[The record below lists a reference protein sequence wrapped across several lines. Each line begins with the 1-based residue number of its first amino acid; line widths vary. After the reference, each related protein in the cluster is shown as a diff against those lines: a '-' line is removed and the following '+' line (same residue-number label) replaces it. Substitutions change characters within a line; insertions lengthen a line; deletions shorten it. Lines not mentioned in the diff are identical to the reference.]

1 LSLKTPIR
9 GVAITPFD
17 IWSYPTRTLTNDAQR
32 LADIIKA
39 KDYDRVTI
47 RDLMY
52 APLAF
57 MLGLITIS
65 DLASFVDYGVA
76 NRGLADVYASII
88 DSNPLNLWSVDLLV
102 DLIGDAN
109 LAPSSIKSILASPEI
124 SGDRV
129 QEILHGVIDRA
140 VHPGMR
146 DLLDRIVQLMTL
158 DAPDASITSSTSLTS
173 GVNRYR
179 NLSIGSGVTLTL
191 ATGPGV
197 IIADTISN
205 SGTILS
211 GWVRGSGGPSV
222 DGSGAGGP
230 GRGGI
235 IIVARSVTV
244 GTIRADGGNG
254 GNGGTTGAYRDGQ
267 SGMPGL
273 FWVVDPDRPPVGGRG
288 GGRDVKTQPTG
299 WGLGGANGGGGGGY
313 FRIGG
318 FGGTSRV
325 VAFARPELLVSEL
338 FKAVVDWWIV
348 SVLGK
353 RPSLVRAIPRLGGGG
368 GGSGSVYDGFEANG
382 GGGGGGGQIIIY
394 GTSVVAGTIAAKGGA
409 GGAGGG
415 EGSYDCGGGG
425 GGGGVVYVFYRTLSG
440 TFNFDV
446 AGGSG
451 GGGDYAGA
459 SGGGGVAR
467 VIAL

>member
-1 LSLKTPIR
+1 M
-9 GVAITPFD
+9 AF
-17 IWSYPTRTLTNDAQR
+17 WPTRLIATDAQR
-32 LADIIKA
+32 LADIIRA
-39 KDYDRVTI
+39 RNYTGATPYDLV
-47 RDLMY
+47 Y
-52 APLAF
+52 APLAYS
-57 MLGLITIS
+57 LGLVSLS
-65 DLASFVDYGVA
+65 DLAAFIDFGVA
-76 NRGLADVYASII
+76 NRGLADTYAGII
-88 DSNPLNLWSVDLLV
+88 DSNPMNLWSSDLLA
-102 DLIGDAN
+102 DLLRDPR
-109 LAPSSIKSILASPEI
+109 LTPSSIRAILESPQI
-124 SGDRV
+124 SSDRV
-129 QEILHGVIDRA
+129 QEILHSAIDRA
-140 VHPGMR
+140 VRPGVR
-146 DLLDRIVQLMTL
+146 DQLDRIVQLMTL
-158 DAPDASITSSTSLTS
+158 GAPDASITSSTSLTS

-191 ATGPGV
+191 GAGPGV

-205 SGTILS
+205 LGTIVS

-235 IIVARSVTV
+235 IIVARSITV

-254 GNGGTTGAYRDGQ
+254 GNGGTTDAYRDGN

-288 GGRDVKTQPTG
+288 GGRDVKTAGTG

-313 FRIGG
+313 FRTGG
-318 FGGTSRV
+318 FGGTSKV
-325 VAFARPELLVSEL
+325 VAFTRPELLVSEL
-338 FKAVVDWWIV
+338 FKALVDWWIV
-348 SVLGK
+348 NVLGK
-353 RPSLVRAIPRLGGGG
+353 KPSLVRAIPMLGGGG
-368 GGSGSVYDGFEANG
+368 GGSGSIYNAYEANG

-394 GTSVVAGTIAAKGGA
+394 GTNIVAGTIDAKGGA

-446 AGGSG
+446 AGGAG
-451 GGGDYAGA
+451 GGGDYSGA
-459 SGGGGVAR
+459 PGGSGVAR